1 MTRRH
6 QTDET
11 CGIATAA
18 GVVGDWWTLLVLR
31 EIARGHVRFDG
42 LAHELGLSRKVLS
55 ERLATLTEHQV
66 LERRPY
72 QERPTRHEY
81 VLTERGRGLIPV
93 LVSLQ
98 DWADR
103 WVLGDGTL
111 TGNADPEGGGSAR
124 VHQLVGTRVP
134 EDPEL
139 PGTDGGLHST
149 VAPDARATVL
159 FAYPATGVPGGPP
172 RPDVPGAAG
181 CTLENR
187 LFRDAW
193 PRFEAAGL
201 AVRGVSTQTPRE
213 QADFARAED
222 LPFLLLSD
230 DRLRLAAAL
239 RLPTFRSGQDLRLK
253 RLILIV
259 DAQRTVRHALFPV
272 TDIPAAVEE
281 ALALAAAL
289 P

>member
-6 QTDET
+6 QTDES
-11 CGIATAA
+11 CGIAQAA

-31 EIARGHVRFDG
+31 EIARGHVRFDQ
-42 LAHELGLSRKVLS
+42 LAQELGLSRKVLS
-55 ERLATLTEHQV
+55 ERLATLTENQV

-111 TGNADPEGGGSAR
+111 TGTADAASGETAR
-124 VHQLVGTRVP
+124 VRQLVGTRIP
-134 EDPEL
+134 QDIQL
-139 PGTDGGLHST
+139 PGTDGATGSP
-149 VAPDARATVL
+149 VAADARATVL
-159 FAYPATGVPGGPP
+159 FAYPATGIPGAPP

-187 LFRDAW
+187 LFREAW
-193 PRFEAAGL
+193 PQFDAAGI
-201 AVRGVSTQTPRE
+201 AVRGVSTQLPRE
-213 QADFARAED
+213 QADFASAED
-222 LPFLLLSD
+222 LPFVLLSD
-230 DRLRLAAAL
+230 ERLQLTAAL
-239 RLPTFRSGQDLRLK
+239 RLPTFRSAQDLRLK

-259 DAQRTVRHALFPV
+259 DAQRTVRHAQFPV
-272 TDIPAAVEE
+272 TDIPAAVDE
-281 ALALAAAL
+281 ALARAIAL
-289 P
+289 

>member
-11 CGIATAA
+11 CGIAQAA

-31 EIARGHVRFDG
+31 EIARGHVRFDQ
-42 LAHELGLSRKVLS
+42 LAQELGLSRKVLS
-55 ERLATLTEHQV
+55 ERLATLTENQV

-111 TGNADPEGGGSAR
+111 TGTADAASGETAR
-124 VHQLVGTRVP
+124 VQQLVGTRIP
-134 EDPEL
+134 QGLQL
-139 PGTDGGLHST
+139 PGTDGAVRSP
-149 VAPDARATVL
+149 VAADARATVL
-159 FAYPATGVPGGPP
+159 FAYPATGIPGGPP

-187 LFRDAW
+187 LFREAW
-193 PRFEAAGL
+193 PRFDTAQI
-201 AVRGVSTQTPRE
+201 AVRGVSTQLPRE
-213 QADFARAED
+213 QADFASAED
-222 LPFLLLSD
+222 LPFVLLSD
-230 DRLRLAAAL
+230 ERLQLAAAL
-239 RLPTFRSGQDLRLK
+239 RLPTFRSAQDLRLK

-259 DAQRTVRHALFPV
+259 DAQHTVRHVLFPV
-272 TDIPAAVEE
+272 TDIPAAVDE
-281 ALALAAAL
+281 ALALGTTL
-289 P
+289 